1 MEALYK
7 IKTSELDSLWIE
19 SIKKLFKNKSIII
32 KVTSE
37 MDETDYL
44 TMYPANEKH
53 LLDNMAAEPV
63 IRFTGDEFKEYVNK
77 KLNKPI

>member
-19 SIKKLFKNKSIII
+19 SIKKLFKNKSIVI

-44 TMYPANEKH
+44 TLYPANEKH

-63 IRFTGDEFKEYVNK
+63 KRFTGDEFNEYVNK
-77 KLNKPI
+77 KINTPI

>member
-19 SIKKLFKNKSIII
+19 SIKKLFKNKSIVI

-44 TMYPANEKH
+44 TFYPANEKH
-53 LLDNMAAEPV
+53 LLDNMASEPV
-63 IRFTGDEFKEYVNK
+63 IRFTGDEFREYVNK
-77 KLNKPI
+77 TLNEST

>member
-7 IKTSELDSLWIE
+7 IKTSELDNQWIE
-19 SIKKLFKNKSIII
+19 SIKKLFKNKSIVI

-44 TMYPANEKH
+44 T
-53 LLDNMAAEPV
+53 L
-63 IRFTGDEFKEYVNK
+63 
-77 KLNKPI
+77 

>member
-7 IKTSELDSLWIE
+7 IKTSELDNQWIE
-19 SIKKLFKNKSIII
+19 SIKKLFKNKSIVI

-44 TMYPANEKH
+44 TLYSANEKH
-53 LLDNMAAEPV
+53 LLDNMAAEPA
-63 IRFTGDEFKEYVNK
+63 IRFSGDEFKEYVNNQ
-77 KLNKPI
+77 LNKPI

>member
-19 SIKKLFKNKSIII
+19 SIKKLFKNKSVVI

-44 TMYPANEKH
+44 TLYAANEKH